1 MVKNSS
7 VKNNAT
13 LNEIDYLTLVD
24 LGNIVYIVAVLAY
37 FIYQATKGKKKN
49 QTEDQAEMSGEP
61 QQKPVTFEDLMREIR
76 DAQKPKQP
84 EPAKPRM
91 QPASVAQ
98 AKEVVYER
106 AGDTTSRPEW
116 RADPAPA
123 VKRFPTKK
131 IEEDDDEIQHYQG
144 AFEQTKSELTRT
156 SKGIPEIPSLKEVA
170 EESSST
176 SKSRYA
182 RMLKNPQSIK
192 DAIVLKEI
200 LDRKHF

>member
-1 MVKNSS
+1 M
-7 VKNNAT
+7 
-13 LNEIDYLTLVD
+13 DG
-24 LGNIVYIVAVLAY
+24 LGNILYIVAVLAY

-49 QTEDQAEMSGEP
+49 QEEQDQQMPDEG
-61 QQKPVTFEDLMREIR
+61 QQKPVSFEDLMREIR

-84 EPAKPRM
+84 EPAKPIM
-91 QPASVAQ
+91 QPAPVAQ
-98 AKEVVYER
+98 PREVVYER
-106 AGDTTSRPEW
+106 AGDTSSRPEW

-123 VKRFPTKK
+123 VKRFPTRKM
-131 IEEDDDEIQHYQG
+131 EEDDDEIQHYQG
-144 AFEQTKSELTRT
+144 AFEKTKSELTRT
-156 SKGIPEIPSLKEVA
+156 SKGIPEIPSLKEVEA
-170 EESSST
+170 DTSYS